1 MMTSVPQGHWLSSI
15 RLYVATSGILHLVWE
30 TLQLPL
36 YTIWSTGSWGEIAFA
51 LLHCTIGD
59 LMIASLSLLIAL
71 LVVGHRAWPSERF
84 TVVMMTTII
93 IAVGYTVYSEWMNTT
108 VRKTWQYSNLMPTL
122 PLLGTGVS
130 PFTQWLIVPSIA
142 FAAVRSRRKR
152 LLRQG

>member
-1 MMTSVPQGHWLSSI
+1 
-15 RLYVATSGILHLVWE
+15 
-30 TLQLPL
+30 
-36 YTIWSTGSWGEIAFA
+36 
-51 LLHCTIGD
+51 
-59 LMIASLSLLIAL
+59 
-71 LVVGHRAWPSERF
+71 
-84 TVVMMTTII
+84 MMTTII